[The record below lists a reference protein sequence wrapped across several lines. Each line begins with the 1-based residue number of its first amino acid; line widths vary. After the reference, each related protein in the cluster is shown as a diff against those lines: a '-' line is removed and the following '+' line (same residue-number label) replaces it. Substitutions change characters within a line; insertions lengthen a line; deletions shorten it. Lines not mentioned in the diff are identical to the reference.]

1 MSVASLP
8 LGPFRGFVAFDEAAA
23 DVFFGRSAEIEA
35 LVERVVGKGERV
47 VAVTGEA
54 GVGKT
59 SLVRAGLGAALGKRG
74 IPLLYLA
81 SPAELDAEVQQ
92 AASRAGG
99 SPQAPGEA
107 TADYVTRLARE
118 TPSGLVVILDHL
130 EEVLLDQ
137 APASQ
142 AAALGGFVARVAEGA
157 GTRVHFVLVVDR
169 AAFASLDRLGLPVAL
184 QPRPGAWLTVERLDE
199 ATVIDILD
207 RTAQRSGTFFDAGLP
222 AAVAADL
229 CRSGRA
235 LPLEL
240 QLCARA
246 LVDHRITSTRRY
258 QAAGGITSL
267 HAMFFEHTL
276 GGPET
281 VAARRVLLDVAS
293 AGASSSAEI
302 EARTHL
308 PHPSV
313 SEALR
318 LLVARGVL
326 GRHAGDPD
334 EKFVL
339 AHPAL
344 RPFIDTFGIEDRA
357 RAEAMRRRL
366 RSRLAD
372 GGRLTIKDL
381 LAVRQ
386 TLGAALTA
394 AEQGLVRRSLR
405 RLIVQGA
412 LVLALVSAAAITVLV
427 DSRQTF
433 VLAFEPP
440 QGGAGSHVVVR
451 VGRPRRG
458 LMRLVPRSSTGGTLL
473 ADTGFSGAGMT
484 SAASA
489 QVIAGRAGGTLEPGG
504 DDTVPNWLR
513 DVVNGLRPVPRGV
526 AKTLIGDNDGVT
538 SLRQAFA
545 DPLARLQTLD
555 ALVVIG
561 LGRAGEDEILAA
573 ALGDASPEIRRR
585 GVEVAA
591 AIDRRLGRGA
601 HVTTLRNALGD
612 RSADVRLAVLREVE
626 TLPPDEATD
635 VLAAALRERDP
646 NARRSAEDMTFAL
659 AVHHPEAAAEA
670 AARVLESA
678 DGNARRNSLALL
690 ERIAGQAPGACAAV
704 LERLVMNAKAP
715 EEARV
720 AALQVLRKAGPVSP
734 KLKPALEQ
742 AVSQPSASPRLRTAA
757 LPLYARFIDPMMAEE
772 IARAEMKGSQ
782 SARAAGV
789 AVWGAIALTRPELAH
804 KPLAAL
810 IYDPS
815 SETRLEAVRAF
826 ALLKRNG
833 IPLVE
838 KALRDPSAEV
848 ERAAID
854 SAMALA
860 PINPYAVGT
869 MLGKAVNLSRP
880 EMRRHIVAAL
890 GHLGETRAA
899 AALPPLAHT
908 LKDQDVGT
916 RTAAATALCLMSQ
929 KNAVAVAPYLRIA
942 ARDEARDVRAAAASC
957 IGELATGDPR
967 GGAKMAAQLAAAEE
981 ANVRAAAAESLGR
994 LAVQAP
1000 ELALPTLLKLI
1011 DDPEAS
1017 VRTAAERGLGKF
1029 GEGAEAGAGTEGA
1042 GRKEPGT
1049 PFAESKRGAEAERVL
1064 LAALAR
1070 GEAAERQLVV
1080 TAAAKNHLS
1089 GVLRHASSDVSEAVR
1104 LQAVRGAGASKPPA
1118 LDIVRGAIDDRSSV
1132 VRSEATR
1139 ILAATSGRG
1148 ARETLPQ
1155 YESAL
1160 AGGDHA
1166 AREAAIV
1173 GLGELPGPAEPAV
1186 RLLGEALS
1194 QRSESL
1200 RAAAAR
1206 ALGRLAERDPAAT
1219 IPTLERALHDSSYD
1233 VAAAAAPGLALA
1245 WSRQFSPTALGDL
1258 MIASETDSARRFVAL
1273 EALVR
1278 RAERNPEKTADHAAT
1293 VAALRHVAE
1302 TGPPLARL
1310 AARLGRVFLA
1320 APPSDLHMFL
1330 ARLLGT

>member
-23 DVFFGRSAEIEA
+23 DVFFGRSAEIDA
-35 LVERVVGKGERV
+35 LVERVVAKGERL

-54 GVGKT
+54 GVGKS
-59 SLVRAGLGAALGKRG
+59 SLVRAGLGAVLAKRG
-74 IPLLYLA
+74 IPLLYVA
-81 SPAELDAEVQQ
+81 SPTELAAEVQQ

-99 SPQAPGEA
+99 SPQAPGEP

-130 EEVLLDQ
+130 EEVLLDE
-137 APASQ
+137 APPSQ
-142 AAALGGFVARVAEGA
+142 ATALGGFVARVAEGA
-157 GTRVHFVLVVDR
+157 GPRVHFVLVVDR
-169 AAFASLDRLGLPVAL
+169 AAFASLDRLGLPAAL

-229 CRSGRA
+229 CRTGRA

-276 GGPET
+276 GGPEA

-293 AGASSSAEI
+293 AGASTSADI

-308 PHPSV
+308 PRQSV
-313 SEALR
+313 TEALR
-318 LLVARGVL
+318 ILVGRGVL
-326 GRHAGDPD
+326 GRHPGEPD

-381 LAVRQ
+381 LAVRE
-386 TLGAALTA
+386 TLGSALTP

-405 RLIVQGA
+405 RLIVQGV
-412 LVLALVSAAAITVLV
+412 LVLALLSAAAITVLV

-458 LMRLVPRSSTGGTLL
+458 LMRLWPRSSTGGTLL

-484 SAASA
+484 PAASA

-504 DDTVPNWLR
+504 DDSVPNWLR

-538 SLRQAFA
+538 SLRQAFS

-561 LGRAGEDEILAA
+561 QGRAGEDEILAA

-612 RSADVRLAVLREVE
+612 RSADVRLAVLREIE

-635 VLAAALRERDP
+635 VLATALREHDP

-734 KLKPALEQ
+734 QLKPALEQ

-782 SARAAGV
+782 SARAAGT
-789 AVWGAIALTRPELAH
+789 AVWGAIAIAHPDQAH

-810 IYDPS
+810 VYDPS
-815 SETRLEAVRAF
+815 SEVRLEAVRAY

-942 ARDEARDVRAAAASC
+942 ARDDARDVRAAAASC
-957 IGELATGDPR
+957 IGELANGDPR

-981 ANVRAAAAESLGR
+981 PSVRAAAAESLGR
-994 LAVQAP
+994 LAAQAP
-1000 ELALPTLLKLI
+1000 ELALPALLKLI
-1011 DDPEAS
+1011 EDPDAS
-1017 VRTAAERGLGKF
+1017 VRSAAERGLAKF
-1029 GEGAEAGAGTEGA
+1029 GEGGGAVDAAGS
-1042 GRKEPGT
+1042 KEPRGA
-1049 PFAESKRGAEAERVL
+1049 FAESKRAAEAERVL

-1070 GEAAERQLVV
+1070 GEAAERTLIV
-1080 TAAAKNHLS
+1080 TAAAKNHLP
-1089 GVLRHASSDVSEAVR
+1089 GVLRHAASDASESVR
-1104 LQAVRGAGASKPPA
+1104 LQAVRGAGALKPPA
-1118 LDIVRGAIDDRSSV
+1118 LDIVRGAVDDRASV

-1148 ARETLPQ
+1148 AREALPQ

-1186 RLLGEALS
+1186 RLLNDALS

-1206 ALGRLAERDPAAT
+1206 ALGRLAEHDPAAT

-1278 RAERNPEKTADHAAT
+1278 RAERSPEKTADHAAT
-1293 VAALRHVAE
+1293 VAALKHVAE